1 MENKMYTKP
10 QWKCGICGKI
20 FDEIKERNKCE
31 MACIKQQEEE
41 AKKAAELQQKKQKA
55 ARQAETDELVKKAID
70 SIKAFQ
76 KDYGYYELNSSG
88 DEYDFV
94 WPSKLWHYFFD

>member
-10 QWKCGICGKI
+10 QWKCGVCGKI
-20 FDEIKERNKCE
+20 FDEIKERNNCE
-31 MACIKQQEEE
+31 MACIKKQEAEE
-41 AKKAAELQQKKQKA
+41 KRIAELKKKEEKA
-55 ARQAETDELVKKAID
+55 ARQAETDALVKKAID

-88 DEYDFV
+88 DEFDFV
-94 WPSKLWHYFFD
+94 WPSKMWHYFFN